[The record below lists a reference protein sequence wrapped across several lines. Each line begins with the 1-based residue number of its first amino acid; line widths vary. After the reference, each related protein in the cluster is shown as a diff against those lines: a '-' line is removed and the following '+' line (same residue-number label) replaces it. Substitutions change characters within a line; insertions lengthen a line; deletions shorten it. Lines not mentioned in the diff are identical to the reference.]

1 MSFVNSVVGGPAD
14 ATPAPAIPLLLP
26 WEDYKEKAKELRI
39 KGSITD
45 ILRDNI
51 FEISQD
57 DRNFLTFT
65 KHSDTDLYEFD
76 FDEKVP
82 LIMAVMEQDVGL
94 GKVYSRLVPR
104 QTTEALFWK
113 SYFYTVE
120 LVRDQTLLKF
130 STTRPSSDLD
140 DLKIKSDKHRELMD
154 ELESELTAEPQIVI
168 KEKKPPREPVAVTE
182 LQRQLKAALARIEQL
197 EKRVAV
203 LETQQKL
210 GSSPKED
217 AGEVPPSVSPLD

>member
-1 MSFVNSVVGGPAD
+1 MHSLMSFVNSVVGGPTD
-14 ATPAPAIPLLLP
+14 AAPESKAPMLLP

-57 DRNFLTFT
+57 DRNFLIFT
-65 KHSDTDLYEFD
+65 KARDTDLYEFD
-76 FDEKVP
+76 FEERVP
-82 LIMAVMEQDVGL
+82 LIMAIMEQDPAL
-94 GKVYSRLVPR
+94 GKVFSRLVPR

-130 STTRPSSDLD
+130 STNRPASDVD
-140 DLKIKSDKHRELMD
+140 DVKQKTDKHRELMD
-154 ELESELTAEPQIVI
+154 ELESELTAEPRIVV
-168 KEKKPPREPVAVTE
+168 KEKKAPREPVAVVE
-182 LQRQLKAALARIEQL
+182 LQKQLKAALQRIDEL
-197 EKRVAV
+197 EKRVAA
-203 LETQQKL
+203 LEAKN
-210 GSSPKED
+210 SED
-217 AGEVPPSVSPLD
+217 AEVVPDDKAE